1 MNNFGKLKDK
11 ILKRLTESYSNSDK
25 GEIKKI
31 LNLMKK
37 DKEFKELYL
46 FYEGI
51 ENLELTY
58 PGSAELYVESIEK
71 ILPEKSELIKE
82 TYEKINKLVLNV
94 EVDSNDLY
102 ESIDVLTEKTSLNN
116 IDKKVLAK
124 RKLISYLSTEKSDK
138 KITESKVY
146 SENEKLLM
154 SVLSNNF
161 NVLYSNILNESDK
174 EKLKEILSI
183 SNDELTNKVN
193 ELKETIFESVEKLLT
208 ESNDDD
214 LITKL
219 SSVKNEV
226 KTMDVNKYNY
236 YRMLQLKD
244 GLI

>member
-11 ILKRLTESYSNSDK
+11 ILKKLTESYSNNDK

-51 ENLELTY
+51 EKLELVY
-58 PGSAELYVESIEK
+58 SGSAELYVESIEK
-71 ILPEKSELIKE
+71 ILPEKNELIKE
-82 TYEKINKLVLNV
+82 TYKKISSLVSDV
-94 EVDSNDLY
+94 EVENNELY
-102 ESIDVLTEKTSLNN
+102 ESIDVLTEKTNLNN
-116 IDKKVLAK
+116 IDKKVIAK
-124 RKLISYLSTEKSDK
+124 RKLIEHIGKEK
-138 KITESKVY
+138 TNNNVVESKVY

-161 NVLYSNILNESDK
+161 NVLYSNTLNESDK

-183 SNDELTNKVN
+183 SNDELTVKVN
-193 ELKETIFESVEKLLT
+193 ELKESIFNDVEKILT
-208 ESNDDD
+208 ESSDKD

-219 SSVKNEV
+219 DSVKNEV
-226 KTMDVNKYNY
+226 KVMEVNKYNY

-244 GLI
+244 GLN